1 MEKLPI
7 KKETSKRLQKLGKQG
22 EKHNNLINR
31 LIDNCEEDME
41 KITLSEETSERL
53 LNFAGCKDIDEAI
66 EYLMDKCRIL
76 KR

>member
-22 EKHNNLINR
+22 EKHDNLINR
-31 LIDNCEEDME
+31 LIDNCEEDMD
-41 KITLSEETSERL
+41 KITLNEETSERL

-66 EYLMDKCRIL
+66 EYLMDKYRIL